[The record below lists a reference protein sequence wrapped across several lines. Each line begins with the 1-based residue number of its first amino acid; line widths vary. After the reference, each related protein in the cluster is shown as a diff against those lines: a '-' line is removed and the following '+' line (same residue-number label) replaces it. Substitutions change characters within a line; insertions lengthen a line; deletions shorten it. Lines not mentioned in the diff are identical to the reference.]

1 MDNFLRTLYTR
12 FLHADITADEF
23 LELKHNVNNTD
34 NNDLR
39 HVVESEWL
47 KNQHGAQMSK
57 DDKEMIKSRLNLY
70 ISFEKKKSRKKLM
83 LWVAAIFIPVV
94 AFFSIYQFESNPV
107 IPDKDF
113 QVMVKPGNKAQVK
126 LPDNTVVWLN
136 SNSRLKYSKD
146 DSNKRSVE
154 LVGEAFFKVS
164 KDETRPFIVH
174 SGKLS
179 VEVLGTSFNV
189 KADVRK
195 NQIETILVEG
205 KVKLTS
211 DDLYA
216 DYYLKPNEKAVF
228 DTEKNSVTI
237 SKVEDFNSLS
247 WKDNVFYFKSERF
260 EDVLHRI
267 EDWYGVKVKLGNSAL
282 GNEIITGTFRSHDL
296 NTLLE
301 VFSIQFKLKYKLDND
316 TVYLYR

>member
-34 NNDLR
+34 NNNLR
-39 HVVESEWL
+39 HVVESEWV
-47 KNQHGAQMSK
+47 KNQQGAQMSK
-57 DDKEMIKSRLNLY
+57 DDKDMIKSRLNLY
-70 ISFEKKKSRKKLM
+70 ISFEKKKSRKKIM

-94 AFFSIYQFESNPV
+94 VLISILQFVPNEVAPAN
-107 IPDKDF
+107 DF

-126 LPDNTVVWLN
+126 LPDNTIVWLN

-154 LVGEAFFKVS
+154 LVGEAFFKVN
-164 KDETRPFIVH
+164 KDEMRPFIVQ

-179 VEVLGTSFNV
+179 IEVLGTSFNV
-189 KADVRK
+189 KSNART

-205 KVKLTS
+205 KVKLSS
-211 DDLYA
+211 DELYA
-216 DYYLKPNEKAVF
+216 DYYLQPNEKAVF
-228 DTEKNSVTI
+228 DTEKNSVSIT
-237 SKVEDFNSLS
+237 KVDDLNSLS

-267 EDWYGVKVKLGNSAL
+267 EDWYGVKLKLRNAAL

-296 NTLLE
+296 NTLLD
-301 VFSIQFKLKYKLDND
+301 VFSIQFKLKYKLEND